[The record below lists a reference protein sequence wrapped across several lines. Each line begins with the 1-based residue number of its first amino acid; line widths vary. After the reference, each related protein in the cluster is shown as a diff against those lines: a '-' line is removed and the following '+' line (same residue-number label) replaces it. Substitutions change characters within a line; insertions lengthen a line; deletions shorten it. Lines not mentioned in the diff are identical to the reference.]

1 MKDISKLTPIYL
13 EKYDIEVNPY
23 LTYSQIQQIVNTVI
37 GSDSWAERNQIVDLL
52 VLTHATNMT
61 VQEIEHY
68 GHDLLLTSGLIDAVC
83 GEVVNLSEVYK
94 AIEYTESTARA
105 LAQILKELP
114 NLIEPLNQVMK
125 RGTKSSEKR

>member
-1 MKDISKLTPIYL
+1 MKDISKLPPIYL

-23 LTYSQIQQIVNTVI
+23 LTYSQIQQIVNAVI
-37 GSDSWAERNQIVDLL
+37 GSDSWAERNQIIDLL
-52 VLTHATNMT
+52 ILKHATNIT
-61 VQEIEHY
+61 IQEIEHY

-125 RGTKSSEKR
+125 RGAKSSEKR

>member
-23 LTYSQIQQIVNTVI
+23 LTYSQIQQIVNAVI
-37 GSDSWAERNQIVDLL
+37 GSDSWAERNQIIDLL
-52 VLTHATNMT
+52 ILKHATNIN

-114 NLIEPLNQVMK
+114 NLIEPLNLVMK
-125 RGTKSSEKR
+125 RGAKSSEK

>member
-23 LTYSQIQQIVNTVI
+23 LTYSQIQQIVNAVI
-37 GSDSWAERNQIVDLL
+37 GSDSWAERNQIIDLL
-52 VLTHATNMT
+52 VLKHATNIT
-61 VQEIEHY
+61 TQEIEHY

-114 NLIEPLNQVMK
+114 NLIEPLNLVMK
-125 RGTKSSEKR
+125 RGTKSSEK

>member
-23 LTYSQIQQIVNTVI
+23 LTYSQIQQIVNAVI
-37 GSDSWAERNQIVDLL
+37 GSDSWAERNQIIDLL
-52 VLTHATNMT
+52 ILKHATNMT

-114 NLIEPLNQVMK
+114 NLIEPLNLVMK